1 MQIGSSNSTINQNVY
16 LNANQS
22 LNRIATGL
30 ELNQA
35 SDDASGISIATSL
48 LAQSNGYGQAI
59 ENANSAIAATQIASS
74 ATNEQSNI
82 LDNIKEKLLQASTD
96 TTSQEGRD
104 AILKD
109 IQKQLEQFDKIASGT
124 NYNGQTLLQKSSTDS
139 SVSDVQQ
146 YQSGLKG
153 EQIIETS
160 GIQSNTQGLGLT
172 ALANQDATTF
182 SSSDAKSFLE
192 NVDKA
197 ISGLNNV
204 RSEFGAVQNQLESS
218 SRNLLS
224 QQTSTLNAAS
234 LFDTNYAKES
244 SNFSKQNILA
254 QIGSF
259 GQAQANNLNQQI
271 VSRLLGQ

>member
-1 MQIGSSNSTINQNVY
+1 MQINSNNSSINQNVY
-16 LNANQS
+16 LSANQS
-22 LNRIATGL
+22 LNRIATGI
-30 ELNQA
+30 ELNKA
-35 SDDASGISIATSL
+35 SDNASGISIANSL

-74 ATNEQSNI
+74 ATNEQSKI

-96 TTSQEGRD
+96 TTSKEGRD
-104 AILKD
+104 AILKE
-109 IQKQLEQFDKIASGT
+109 IKSQLQQFDKIASGT
-124 NYNGQTLLQKSSTDS
+124 NYNGQSLLQKSSTDNS
-139 SVSDVQQ
+139 ASDVQQ

-160 GIQSNTQGLGLT
+160 SVQSNTLGLGLT
-172 ALANQDATTF
+172 NLANQDATTF
-182 SSSDAKSFLE
+182 NSSTARSFLE
-192 NVDKA
+192 TVDKA
-197 ISGLNNV
+197 INGLNDV
-204 RSEFGAVQNQLESS
+204 RSNFGSVQNQLESS

-234 LFDTNYAKES
+234 LFDTNYAKET

-259 GQAQANNLNQQI
+259 GQSQANNINQQN
-271 VSRLLGQ
+271 VLRLLS